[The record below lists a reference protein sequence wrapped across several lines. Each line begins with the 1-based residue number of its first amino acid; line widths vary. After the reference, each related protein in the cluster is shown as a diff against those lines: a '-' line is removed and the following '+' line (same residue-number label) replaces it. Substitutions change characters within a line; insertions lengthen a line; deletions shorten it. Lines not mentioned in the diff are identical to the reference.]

1 MITAS
6 TKKRPIEQTVYTVAE
21 VAAGL
26 RLSDETVRR
35 KIQSGELHAL
45 QIGTGS
51 RKVLRILAGDL
62 VRWLGPQPARKVF
75 GIGED
80 LDTLERAFARL
91 EPSERE
97 ALIEQALASA
107 KAQAPKRELTGR
119 TASAPEIA
127 ARFPKGR

>member
-1 MITAS
+1 MTTS
-6 TKKRPIEQTVYTVAE
+6 TKKHPIEQTLYTVAE

-35 KIQSGELHAL
+35 KIQCGELHAL

-51 RKVLRILAGDL
+51 RKALRILAGDL
-62 VRWLGPQPARKVF
+62 VRWLGPQSARKVF
-75 GIGED
+75 GIGEG

-91 EPSERE
+91 EPTERE
-97 ALIEQALASA
+97 ALIERALASA

-119 TASAPEIA
+119 TASASEIA